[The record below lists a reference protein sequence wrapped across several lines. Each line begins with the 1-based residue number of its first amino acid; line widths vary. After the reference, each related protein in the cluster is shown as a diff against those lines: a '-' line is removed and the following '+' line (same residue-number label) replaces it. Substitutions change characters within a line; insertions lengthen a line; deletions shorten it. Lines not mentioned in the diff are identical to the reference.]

1 MSQSKSALQQLQAQF
16 SQEREHLAQQ
26 LQELA
31 MEHQHRECR
40 LQEAHCCA
48 MQDMEEAQQ
57 MELTVAAP
65 YIEIQPCTNANS
77 HTNASVADVRFIS
90 WKLLALWMLCEQI
103 FLKHTFHI
111 FSVVFSIQEFKYV
124 QQ

>member
-31 MEHQHRECR
+31 LEHQHRECH

-48 MQDMEEAQQ
+48 IQDMEEAQQ
-57 MELTVAAP
+57 MELRVPEP
-65 YIEIQPCTNANS
+65 YIQTQTCQMQT
-77 HTNASVADVRFIS
+77 HT
-90 WKLLALWMLCEQI
+90 Q
-103 FLKHTFHI
+103 
-111 FSVVFSIQEFKYV
+111 
-124 QQ
+124 